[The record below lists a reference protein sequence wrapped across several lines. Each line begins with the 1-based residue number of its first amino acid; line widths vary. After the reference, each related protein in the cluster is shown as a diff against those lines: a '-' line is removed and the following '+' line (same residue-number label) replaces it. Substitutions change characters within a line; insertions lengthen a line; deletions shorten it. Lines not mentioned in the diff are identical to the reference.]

1 MRIIILGGT
10 AFIGRAM
17 TEYFAD
23 QGHEV
28 LVVHRGE
35 TEPPGLPDVQH
46 LHVDRSELA
55 GAREAI
61 EAFQPD
67 AAVEVYAMNG
77 EEAETAL
84 SVLPQGIRLV
94 AISSCD
100 VYRAYQ
106 SLHTGK
112 QTDTLP
118 LVETS
123 PLRDAGWTEPMP
135 VRGETTRSFQNLEV
149 EQAYLAR
156 GAAVLR
162 LSAVY
167 GPHDGQR
174 RFEFVL
180 RRVRAGRKQ
189 IPIGAGTFLWSRVYV
204 HDVAK
209 LTLLALTDDAARGEI
224 FNVSEQFS
232 APMRLHAQQ
241 VLDAVGSDAELVAVP
256 DAALPPDLKTTGTIS
271 QHLVTDSAKARALLG
286 WELTDQAEAL
296 RRSVRWHL
304 ENPPAEWSDDFSAD
318 DAALAAAATTTPSAK

>member
-17 TEYFAD
+17 TEHFAE

-35 TEPPGLPDVQH
+35 TEPAGLPDVQH
-46 LHVDRSELA
+46 LHVDRSQLG
-55 GAREAI
+55 GAREVI
-61 EAFQPD
+61 EAFRPD

-112 QTDTLP
+112 QTDVMP

-123 PLRDAGWTEPMP
+123 PLRDAGWTEPTP
-135 VRGETTRSFQNLEV
+135 VRGDTTRSFQNLEV

-162 LSAVY
+162 LVAVY

-189 IPIGAGTFLWSRVYV
+189 IPIGSGTFLWSRVYV
-204 HDVAK
+204 HDVAA
-209 LTLLALTDDAARGEI
+209 LTLLALTNDAARGEI
-224 FNVSEQFS
+224 FNVSERFS

-241 VLDAVGSDAELVAVP
+241 VLDAAGSDAELVVVP
-256 DAALPPDLKTTGTIS
+256 DEVLPPDLETTGTIS
-271 QHLVTDSAKARALLG
+271 QHLITDSAKARALLG
-286 WELTDQAEAL
+286 WEPTDQDEAL
-296 RRSVRWHL
+296 RTSVRWHL
-304 ENPPAEWSDDFSAD
+304 ANPPAEWSDDFAAD
-318 DAALAAAATTTPSAK
+318 DEALAAAEPRAVSP

>member
-17 TEYFAD
+17 TEHFTG

-61 EAFQPD
+61 EAFRPD
-67 AAVEVYAMNG
+67 AAVEVYAMNAD
-77 EEAETAL
+77 EAETAL

-112 QTDTLP
+112 QTDSLP

-123 PLRDAGWTEPMP
+123 PLRDAGWTEPTP

-156 GAAVLR
+156 GATVLR
-162 LSAVY
+162 LVAVY
-167 GPHDGQR
+167 GPHDRQR

-256 DAALPPDLKTTGTIS
+256 DAALPPDLETTGTIS
-271 QHLVTDSAKARALLG
+271 QHLITDSAKARALLG
-286 WELTDQAEAL
+286 WEPTDQAEAL
-296 RRSVRWHL
+296 RTSVRWHL
-304 ENPPAEWSDDFSAD
+304 ENPPAEWSDDFSDD
-318 DAALAAAATTTPSAK
+318 DAALAAAGVSS